1 MRKTS
6 RYNYSAV
13 VTQIKTGQ
21 LDAGVQASSLKSKGM
36 SRNIPFILLKQWRT
50 SPTAVMQRREV
61 QGQGGTHQRMRENL
75 QFFQQTVRDSDPQ
88 IIKRGTEPM
97 GIFEDEG

>member
-1 MRKTS
+1 
-6 RYNYSAV
+6 
-13 VTQIKTGQ
+13 
-21 LDAGVQASSLKSKGM
+21 
-36 SRNIPFILLKQWRT
+36 
-50 SPTAVMQRREV
+50 MQRREV